1 MTVAYSFDVEVRH
14 CKFCECYNSL
24 GVIGCLRFWL
34 GKFINVFYFR
44 TKEKEKEKK
53 HSNCVCVCVCV
64 RIHNL

>member
-14 CKFCECYNSL
+14 CKFCEGYNSL
-24 GVIGCLRFWL
+24 GVVGCLRFWL

-53 HSNCVCVCVCV
+53 HSN
-64 RIHNL
+64 